1 MDEVAEMTFETLP
14 NGEYVYEFLNE
25 NGEVV
30 DDFKSWGL

>member
-1 MDEVAEMTFETLP
+1 MDEVAEITLDTLP